1 MKKWDRIRSDY
12 EKAEAAL
19 DATASRGL
27 RRPKEDIGRYYLWK
41 AYHSASTADEVKD
54 HLLYARILTRMA
66 YENDHRVQG
75 DMFTKYLI
83 PALKEYDKAVA
94 AGQQPDGEECER
106 VQHSVDCFLHD
117 QQSKAAPQEEH
128 LRMIDGHEK
137 LGDFN
142 FFFSK
147 TVSFEHKGTTIRM
160 ALRTEQKL
168 LESDRGGGKRLQR
181 IRRQDPVLSEQRH
194 DIHHR
199 RKPRQH
205 HQRRPELS
213 AAVKPRLRRTR
224 GQRVRE
230 KESDTR
236 PADLLCAQR
245 LRRFTLRGDLGIDQR
260 LADGERLRGQ
270 MVVRHHDRHA
280 AIPQHLHFRRR
291 RDAAIDR
298 HDQRHLRMLR
308 KHPLDA
314 GDRHA
319 IALREPVRQ
328 KRLGHPAETTHRR
341 HQNGARADAVAII
354 VPEDDDRSP
363 LADKR
368 QDHLDGGGN
377 ARKRHRPGNA
387 FQRRI
392 EELFAR
398 RSGQA
403 PLGHQLLNDAAHV
416 FR

>member
-94 AGQQPDGEECER
+94 AGQQPDGEEYER

-160 ALRTEQKL
+160 ALRTEQTEVTLRFDDVVETHVL
-168 LESDRGGGKRLQR
+168 LFDFQNCCHK
-181 IRRQDPVLSEQRH
+181 VLCY
-194 DIHHR
+194 
-199 RKPRQH
+199 
-205 HQRRPELS
+205 RPEYSPDRVIFEMNFYMIICGKVTVESVGS
-213 AAVKPRLRRTR
+213 AEDA
-224 GQRVRE
+224 E
-230 KESDTR
+230 
-236 PADLLCAQR
+236 PAISYVPLLGCVSA
-245 LRRFTLRGDLGIDQR
+245 
-260 LADGERLRGQ
+260 
-270 MVVRHHDRHA
+270 
-280 AIPQHLHFRRR
+280 
-291 RDAAIDR
+291 
-298 HDQRHLRMLR
+298 
-308 KHPLDA
+308 
-314 GDRHA
+314 
-319 IALREPVRQ
+319 
-328 KRLGHPAETTHRR
+328 
-341 HQNGARADAVAII
+341 
-354 VPEDDDRSP
+354 
-363 LADKR
+363 
-368 QDHLDGGGN
+368 
-377 ARKRHRPGNA
+377 
-387 FQRRI
+387 
-392 EELFAR
+392 
-398 RSGQA
+398 
-403 PLGHQLLNDAAHV
+403 
-416 FR
+416 